1 MTPSILI
8 LCSLLVAAP
17 ALAQDKTSDQATEEG
32 RQQNTRL
39 ARDGALTTKVHTALM
54 NNVGLNTLRRINV
67 DSDNGIVTLKGVVD
81 SEETKKRAEEVTRR
95 VSGVSQV
102 KNQLSVK
109 GG

>member
-1 MTPSILI
+1 MTRSILI
-8 LCSLLVAAP
+8 LCSLLAAAP
-17 ALAQDKTSDQATEEG
+17 ALSQEKTSDQATEEG

-67 DSDNGIVTLKGVVD
+67 DSDNGVVTLNGVVD
-81 SEETKKRAEEVTRR
+81 SEETKKRAEEVTRH